1 MIQINR
7 ENRENR
13 ENRKMKTI
21 NDVFIENNKRITFE
35 IILIIIKELQEMMN
49 AFTGIEKKEEFHFQ
63 SNIPQ
68 IIRELILKV
77 LDKLS
82 IKHSIRSRSKNK
94 FIVSYKTQRSLL
106 FDVDDENKCDWEQ
119 LIDESLKEMGKPQLP
134 QLKVLKY
141 EYESRTKV
149 GQIVSN
155 QTVGKEITKD
165 NIGYQLLKLESESG
179 SGSGGGGGGDIVDSN
194 SSKVEFVVRE
204 KRRGL

>member
-1 MIQINR
+1 
-7 ENRENR
+7 
-13 ENRKMKTI
+13 MKTI

-35 IILIIIKELQEMMN
+35 IILLVIKELQEMMN
-49 AFTGIEKKEEFHFQ
+49 AFTGVTEKRKEEFHFQ

-106 FDVDDENKCDWEQ
+106 LFHNECDWEQ
-119 LIDESLKEMGKPQLP
+119 LIDESLREMRKPHKFLP
-134 QLKVLKY
+134 ELKVLKY

-149 GQIVSN
+149 GQIISN

-165 NIGYQLLKLESESG
+165 NIGYQLLQLESTISP
-179 SGSGGGGGGDIVDSN
+179 DPAD